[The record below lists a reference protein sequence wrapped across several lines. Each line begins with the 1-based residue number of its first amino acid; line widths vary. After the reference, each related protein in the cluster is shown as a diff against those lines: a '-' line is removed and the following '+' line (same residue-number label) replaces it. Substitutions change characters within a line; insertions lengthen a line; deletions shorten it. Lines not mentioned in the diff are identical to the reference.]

1 MKSDNASLILTPDRE
16 PMISLILYRLFKW
29 SMVSPFFHTY
39 FRGNVHGSH
48 HVPQRGKL
56 LVVSNHA
63 SDFDPPF
70 VASGVG
76 RPVAFMAKEELFR
89 VPVLKQAIAAYGA
102 YPVKR
107 GSADRSAMKSAVA
120 SIENGWATGI
130 FLDGTRMP
138 DGRIHDPKIGAAWI
152 AAKTQSPILPVC
164 LWGSHEIFRSK
175 SGEKLSRPRSVP
187 LTLRIG
193 PPIAPPES
201 SDRAALE
208 AVTAHC
214 AAVINQMHDLGR

>member
-1 MKSDNASLILTPDRE
+1 MTRETSIILTPDRE
-16 PMISLILYRLFKW
+16 PLISLVLYRLFKW
-29 SMVSPFFHTY
+29 SIVSPLFHTY
-39 FRGNVHGSH
+39 FRGKIYGAHNV
-48 HVPQRGKL
+48 PRRGKL

-70 VASGVG
+70 VSSGVG

-89 VPVLKQAIAAYGA
+89 VPVLKQAITVYGA

-107 GSADRSAMKSAVA
+107 GSADRSAMKSAIK

-130 FLDGTRMP
+130 FLDGTRTR
-138 DGRIHDPKIGAAWI
+138 DGRIQDPKIGAAWI

-164 LWGSHEIFRSK
+164 LWGSHRIFELG
-175 SGEKLSRPRSVP
+175 SGRPRSVP
-187 LTLRIG
+187 LTIRIG
-193 PPIAPPES
+193 APIDPPNS
-201 SDRAALE
+201 TDRASLE

-214 AAVINQMHDLGR
+214 AEVINGLYDLGR

>member
-1 MKSDNASLILTPDRE
+1 MKRESSLIVTPTRE
-16 PMISLILYRLFKW
+16 PFISLVLYHLFKW
-29 SMVSPFFHTY
+29 SIVSPVFHTY
-39 FRGNVHGSH
+39 FRGKVYGAQ
-48 HVPQRGKL
+48 HVPKRGKL

-70 VASGVG
+70 VSSAVG

-89 VPVLKQAIAAYGA
+89 VPVLKQAITAYGA

-120 SIENGWATGI
+120 SIENGWATGL

-152 AAKTQSPILPVC
+152 AAKTQAPILPVC
-164 LWGSHEIFRSK
+164 LWGSHEIFEPGSA
-175 SGEKLSRPRSVP
+175 RPRSVP
-187 LTLRIG
+187 LTIRIG
-193 PPIAPPES
+193 APIACPVS
-201 SDRAALE
+201 TDRAELE

-214 AAVINQMHDLGR
+214 AAVINDLHDLGR